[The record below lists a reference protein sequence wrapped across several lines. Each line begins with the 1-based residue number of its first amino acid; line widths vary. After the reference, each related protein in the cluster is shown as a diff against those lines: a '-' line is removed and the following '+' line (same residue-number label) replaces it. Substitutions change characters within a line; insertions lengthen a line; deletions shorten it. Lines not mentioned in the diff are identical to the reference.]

1 MVWID
6 EWRLAVGD
14 SLHTCIGK
22 AINESAYVVVILS
35 PDSVQSLWCRDELEQ
50 ALTREK
56 RTGQKV
62 VLPLLYRRV
71 IPPPFIEGRLYLN
84 FSSSYWRSLALLAGF
99 LHGLEQQLV
108 SEVSSQRHARCLED
122 VRQVLTGCGLSPGI
136 PLPEGDYRHL
146 MRIFR
151 EAGVDI
157 PRDRFR
163 LILPEGIIEAV
174 DSVAFGLHKEED
186 SQVESVFFWL
196 YLLAAQGRGF
206 PGIDLNRDTLL
217 SQLLAAMA

>member
-1 MVWID
+1 MDTEGHNQLKAPSVFICHSHQDKRFARRLSRALRDLGIMVWID

-136 PLPEGDYRHL
+136 PLS
-146 MRIFR
+146 
-151 EAGVDI
+151 
-157 PRDRFR
+157 
-163 LILPEGIIEAV
+163 LIHI
-174 DSVAFGLHKEED
+174 
-186 SQVESVFFWL
+186 
-196 YLLAAQGRGF
+196 
-206 PGIDLNRDTLL
+206 
-217 SQLLAAMA
+217 